1 MLPWNFISLA
11 TTVSIPA
18 TTRALLIRH
27 SILQPGPW
35 QWLQNHSLGCIPH
48 PAQTVTHIRVAVV
61 FLSTSCNRHFSP
73 YLKFKTFFSFTM
85 KFKLS
90 QFEAQRKQ
98 SWKAHSTKLINSWLL
113 HWCTGDKKETGDK
126 KWHFGESYL
135 SLQKYN
141 LCIHPLYSL
150 CYFSQEYE
158 G

>member
-27 SILQPGPW
+27 SILQPGSW
-35 QWLQNHSLGCIPH
+35 QWLQNHSFGCIPH
-48 PAQTVTHIRVAVV
+48 PAQTVTLIRVAVV

-85 KFKLS
+85 TLNCHSLKHKGNTEL
-90 QFEAQRKQ
+90 K
-98 SWKAHSTKLINSWLL
+98 STKLINSWLL

-141 LCIHPLYSL
+141 LYIHPLYSL